1 MYGAYNNNN
10 NNNHGNASWSSPY
23 GGTLGDKKKNDDAG
37 FRSATPDKK
46 GRYSDSVLESLE
58 SQNDDQAGEMSK
70 KVKMLKEVSFLLWV
84 HYLEN
89 FPLPRG
95 QESDLGGLLETEC

>member
-23 GGTLGDKKKNDDAG
+23 GGTLGDKKKNDDDAG

-89 FPLPRG
+89 FSSSLRAR
-95 QESDLGGLLETEC
+95 E

>member
-1 MYGAYNNNN
+1 MYGAYNNNNN

-84 HYLEN
+84 HYSEN
-89 FPLPRG
+89 CSSSPRAR
-95 QESDLGGLLETEC
+95 E